1 MMYSPSALGLVSAGG
16 GGFVGDP
23 ASDIVIIIDYIECM
37 RGVLGVLVDVVVD
50 DEEEKSC
57 LSGDRRVSPLISNLN
72 SMLLFDSVV
81 LYGGNSYT
89 QRTPLISS
97 LSTIGIACMLSI
109 DSRVCTGH
117 HDVYG
122 YSRMHDV

>member
-1 MMYSPSALGLVSAGG
+1 MYSPSALGLVSAGG

-23 ASDIVIIIDYIECM
+23 ASDMVVFIDYIK
-37 RGVLGVLVDVVVD
+37 RLRNVLGVLVDEVVD
-50 DEEEKSC
+50 GEEEKSC

-72 SMLLFDSVV
+72 SMLLFDSVI

-97 LSTIGIACMLSI
+97 LSTIGIVCMLSI
-109 DSRVCTGH
+109 GSRVCKCHT
-117 HDVYG
+117 DI
-122 YSRMHDV
+122 

>member
-23 ASDIVIIIDYIECM
+23 ASDMVIVIDYIK
-37 RGVLGVLVDVVVD
+37 RFKDVLGVLVDVIVD
-50 DEEEKSC
+50 GEEEKSC

-72 SMLLFDSVV
+72 SMLLFDSVI

-89 QRTPLISS
+89 QRTP
-97 LSTIGIACMLSI
+97 
-109 DSRVCTGH
+109 
-117 HDVYG
+117 
-122 YSRMHDV
+122 